1 MKRGSGIGS
10 GEPLRV
16 RITERNVMKKLFE
29 EHTEKDP
36 ARTAILLSGEGSNA
50 EAVLRYCRSG
60 ERAFAVRLLVT
71 DDPRSRA
78 AEIASGFGLPA
89 ELLDLR
95 AFYAAHGEDSIRLD
109 SPARRELRTVW
120 SEELYRRLAR
130 HDIELVLFAGFIP
143 LTNLAGR
150 LPCLNVH
157 PGDLTALSPDGR
169 RIFAGL
175 HFKPVED
182 ALCRGEK
189 TLRSSVILA
198 QPYSGNGQNDMDSG
212 PVIGLSPEIPVEIS
226 PDTPETLSSLRA
238 ARTGRPD
245 DRLRRLAASHI
256 ERMKRLGD
264 HVIFSPAA
272 EDFSRGRFALGDDG
286 GLLYDCGGGWLP
298 ILSVE
303 YSRDGAKP
311 IRKGRDGD
319 K

>member
-1 MKRGSGIGS
+1 
-10 GEPLRV
+10 
-16 RITERNVMKKLFE
+16 MKKLFA

-36 ARTAILLSGEGSNA
+36 AKTAILLSGEGSNA

-60 ERAFAVRLLVT
+60 RRAFAVELLVT

-78 AEIASGFGLPA
+78 AEIARGYGLPA

-95 AFYAAHGEDSIRLD
+95 AFYAEHGEDSIRLD
-109 SPARRELRTVW
+109 SPARRELRAVW
-120 SEELYRRLAR
+120 SGQLYRRLAR
-130 HDIELVLFAGFIP
+130 YGVELVLFAGFIP
-143 LTNLAGR
+143 LTNLAGK

-157 PGDLTALSPDGR
+157 PGDLTAVSPDGR
-169 RIFAGL
+169 RIFSGL
-175 HFKPVED
+175 HYKPVED

-212 PVIGLSPEIPVEIS
+212 PVIGLSPEIPVEIA

-238 ARTGRPD
+238 ARTAGRPD

-256 ERMKRLGD
+256 ERMKLLGD

-286 GLLYDCGGGWLP
+286 GLLYDCGGSWLP
-298 ILSVE
+298 VLSVE
-303 YSRDGAKP
+303 YSKDGARPVSK
-311 IRKGRDGD
+311 RKDGG